1 MNKLLVALMASAFA
15 FGSASVLADDS
26 TMMPLSKMET
36 QQAKAARA
44 EAKAK
49 WAKMTDAEKAA
60 YRKSA
65 AAKKQADLNAMEAVA
80 QESQS
85 SGANSPARAEAK
97 ANIDAS
103 KAQPKPTAQ
112 ERQQYGTTMDKK
124 ASSGQ

>member
-15 FGSASVLADDS
+15 FGSAAVFADDND
-26 TMMPLSKMET
+26 MKPLSKMES
-36 QQAKAARA
+36 QDAKAAREA
-44 EAKAK
+44 AKAK

-65 AAKKQADLNAMEAVA
+65 AAKKQADLTAMEAVA
-80 QESQS
+80 QESQGS
-85 SGANSPARAEAK
+85 AANSPARAEAK

-103 KAQPKPTAQ
+103 KAQPKPTPA